1 MCELVTKWKSIV
13 SYIRPFSGVSLLVV
27 SKNVPVESIDL
38 LYRNGQVH
46 FGENRVQ
53 DLFEKAHSLSP
64 DIKWHFIGHLQTNK
78 CSLLLRVPNLHM
90 LESLDSMDLALK
102 LSDLISRD
110 PARSLFVLI
119 QVNTSLKPTQFG
131 IDYRQFDIILALV
144 KAVLNSQG
152 LVFTGLMTI
161 GDDTGECFDRLVSI
175 RDKLA
180 ESSPECKLLCDQDK
194 FVLSMGM
201 SSDYQLAISKGST
214 QIRIG
219 SLIFK

>member
-1 MCELVTKWKSIV
+1 MCELLTRWKSIV

-27 SKNVPVESIDL
+27 SKNAPVESIAL
-38 LYRNGQVH
+38 LHSNGQVH

-53 DLFEKAHSLSP
+53 DLFEKASSLSS

-90 LESLDSMDLALK
+90 LESLDSIDLALK
-102 LSDLISRD
+102 LSDLMSRE
-110 PARSLFVLI
+110 PSRTLFVLV

-131 IDYRQFDIILALV
+131 LDYRQFDLILALV

-161 GDDTGECFDRLVSI
+161 GDDTGDCFDRLVSI
-175 RDKLA
+175 RDRLA
-180 ESSPECKLLCDQDK
+180 ECSPECKLLCDRGN

-201 SSDYQLAISKGST
+201 SNDYRLAISKGST

-219 SLIFK
+219 SLIFN